1 MKIRFRGPTV
11 YFMRF
16 VAQAKIILD
25 TWAKFIG
32 GAFLLSL
39 LFSGVLPLVAA
50 AIIFT
55 LFLPII
61 LLVLWGQALE
71 AELCLLYTS
80 PSPRD

>member
-1 MKIRFRGPTV
+1 M
-11 YFMRF
+11 
-16 VAQAKIILD
+16 
-25 TWAKFIG
+25 
-32 GAFLLSL
+32 

-71 AELCLLYTS
+71 AELGWTD
-80 PSPRD
+80 PDRWRR

>member
-25 TWAKFIG
+25 TWAKFIV

-39 LFSGVLPLVAA
+39 LFSGILPLVAA

-71 AELCLLYTS
+71 AELGWTD
-80 PSPRD
+80 PDRWKR